1 MRAIVGGYT
10 PPKKTRTNL
19 PLPVVGYESA
29 TISLARP
36 RADALTPREQ
46 SGAEGSRTLDLLNAI
61 QALSQL
67 SYGPTR
73 REESERRRAYSPMLA
88 AGQPNFGRP
97 AGGTSAPAR
106 YHSRP
111 PASLVDS
118 APAQCDRPDGE
129 PQKDIDLSGRINV
142 TIRPTIDLHRQPT
155 LKGDAKCPSTSSS
168 SLLLSRSASRLGYRD
183 PTA

>member
-29 TISLARP
+29 TISLAR
-36 RADALTPREQ
+36 AGAGALTPREE

-111 PASLVDS
+111 PASLVG
-118 APAQCDRPDGE
+118 QRPGAVL
-129 PQKDIDLSGRINV
+129 PPRW
-142 TIRPTIDLHRQPT
+142 RRR
-155 LKGDAKCPSTSSS
+155 A
-168 SLLLSRSASRLGYRD
+168 A
-183 PTA
+183 